1 MFTILRKGIYGYAL
15 MSIFA
20 VALLAAPVQT
30 ARAQGLPVIDFQNTF
45 TNTLQTISQI
55 ALEQKELVWDG
66 LFFSIAKE
74 ALQQMTQ
81 DIIEWVNS
89 GFDGDPAFVTDLEG
103 YLQSVADNVAGS
115 FIYEDGLS
123 SVCSAYQLDV
133 RTAIAK
139 QYQERQYGGFEEE
152 AACTIEDSESD
163 LNAFLDGEFRAG
175 DWSLW
180 FEVVL
185 NPEETPIG
193 AFIGGTV
200 ALNEAINTEAQ
211 IELQYLDYGN
221 GFFSQKVCSGV
232 GQEEECTITT
242 PGSIIQ
248 DMLSF
253 SLTTPARTL
262 IEADEMNE
270 VLGAL
275 FSNLANQALSGING
289 LLGLGGNATWTNN
302 SFGADGNSSYLD
314 ATAEEDQGNATGD
327 TSSDAVERAFDSET
341 EVLEL
346 QMTIIAEIEEV
357 NSLFESEREPFADDS
372 CWNLDVPGEFT
383 DKLEELLVEIPETLN
398 TLIALEGLVTA
409 LEEANS
415 TQEQLPI
422 FTELSRMQSEGLL
435 GGQTAVIEYEYY
447 LNTEL
452 RPLIQEF
459 EADIESEV
467 DGCS

>member
-1 MFTILRKGIYGYAL
+1 MATSRSHTLQKYLYGGVL
-15 MSIFA
+15 
-20 VALLAAPVQT
+20 ALLLLLSPMHIT
-30 ARAQGLPVIDFQNTF
+30 RAQGFPVIDFQNTF

-103 YLQSVADNVAGS
+103 YLQEVADNVAGS
-115 FIYEDGLS
+115 FIYEEGLS

-133 RTAIAK
+133 RTAIAQ
-139 QYQERQYGGFEEE
+139 QYQERQYGGFQEE
-152 AACTIEDSESD
+152 AECTLEDGNTD
-163 LNAFLDGEFRAG
+163 LNAFLDGEFTA
-175 DWSLW
+175 DSWELW

-200 ALNEAINTEAQ
+200 ALNEEIRAEAEV
-211 IELQYLDYGN
+211 ELRYLDYGN
-221 GFFSQKVCSGV
+221 GFLSQKVCTGI
-232 GQEEECTITT
+232 GLDEECTITT

-289 LLGLGGNATWTNN
+289 LLGLGGNATWSNN
-302 SFGADGNSSYLD
+302 AFGPGGTSSYLD
-314 ATAEEDQGNATGD
+314 ATADEEQGNATGD
-327 TSSDAVERAFDSET
+327 TSSDAVERAYDSET
-341 EVLEL
+341 EVLQL

-357 NSLFESEREPFADDS
+357 NTLFETEREPYASDS
-372 CWNLDVPGEFT
+372 CWNLDVPDEFT
-383 DKLEELLVEIPETLN
+383 DKLSELLVEVPETLN

-409 LEEANS
+409 LEDANS

-435 GGQTAVIEYEYY
+435 GGQTAVIEYEFY
-447 LNTEL
+447 LSTEL

-459 EADIESEV
+459 VADIEAEV
-467 DGCS
+467 EGCS